1 MTAGEPQSANDY
13 DDRTT
18 AAVKSV
24 LIEIGQILGSYKGRY
39 AVVGGAVP
47 WLLLN
52 QNDMRHVGTLDVD
65 LSLDAAALGG
75 GEYAHLIESLKS
87 HGYEQRESLRRFQ
100 LVRQIDARDGG
111 PLIDVIVDFLR
122 PRDAV
127 TAKNDP
133 PLVDNFAVQRASGA
147 ELALRFCEFIPIS
160 GAMPNGGT
168 NRVEVAVCSIPA
180 LLAMKGH
187 AIHGRYK
194 HKDAY
199 TSTTASVTTL
209 AALTRWLQPAGHCL
223 ITRRASPDTDSL
235 PGSLILPMDS
245 DPPASGGSLR
255 KAGRWGNA
263 LRTSGSLTP
272 LDRCMH
278 GCAR

>member
-133 PLVDNFAVQRASGA
+133 PLVDNFAV
-147 ELALRFCEFIPIS
+147 
-160 GAMPNGGT
+160 
-168 NRVEVAVCSIPA
+168 
-180 LLAMKGH
+180 
-187 AIHGRYK
+187 
-194 HKDAY
+194 
-199 TSTTASVTTL
+199 
-209 AALTRWLQPAGHCL
+209 
-223 ITRRASPDTDSL
+223 
-235 PGSLILPMDS
+235 
-245 DPPASGGSLR
+245 
-255 KAGRWGNA
+255 
-263 LRTSGSLTP
+263 
-272 LDRCMH
+272 
-278 GCAR
+278 